1 MKTNTFNFRKLA
13 IFSFLVSIIF
23 SCSTIKE
30 LEYNVPQNPLH
41 MKGGDVTLQI
51 NGKFVEKG
59 INPKGIAEITPIFF
73 CADGNEIPFVTEI
86 YQGSKAAGNG
96 KVVPSEGLKFSYSS
110 TIPYQKSMAEG
121 EVKVRIL
128 FKMGSKEPESIMS
141 PKIADGTIISSLL
154 VDLDDQVIM
163 TSECNFQRT
172 NSFSKSATINFSKGK
187 HAVSSK
193 EMRDNDI
200 KDLLDFVKTSM
211 NENSKVAI
219 KSIQISSFA
228 SPEGEVDLNND
239 LAEDRGNSAKKAII
253 SKFKRM
259 KFEAGKEDDFYSV
272 SPKGEDWNGFKTEV
286 SKTDHEDK
294 ELILRVLQMTSDLN
308 KREKEIRNMAKTYSF
323 LEKKVLP
330 QLRRATITLNYDEVG
345 FSDDELK
352 NLVASNPDTLSLEEI
367 IQASLNEEDMN
378 VQLKNLNNAQRLYP
392 NDWRIRNNIGYLLYN
407 MGDVDGASQSF
418 EKALSITDNATVS
431 NNVGAVNHVKSG
443 KSNDDIKALFESSNT
458 KESKYNL
465 GLIQIEEG
473 KYEEAITSMG
483 NTKSYNY
490 ALANILAEHYDAA
503 TDALDEIK
511 NEDAKSFYLRA
522 IIGSRSA
529 NTEMVIENLQSAFEN
544 DASLKEY
551 AKKDREFIKYF
562 ENADFIA
569 LF

>member
-73 CADGNEIPFVTEI
+73 CTDGNEIPFVTEI

-96 KVVPSEGLKFSYSS
+96 KVVPPEGLKFSYSS

-154 VDLDDQVIM
+154 LDLDDQVIM

-187 HAVSSK
+187 YVVSSK
-193 EMRDNDI
+193 EMRDKDI

-211 NENSKVAI
+211 KENSKVAI

-228 SPEGEVDLNND
+228 SPEGEIDLNND

-259 KFEAGKEDDFYSV
+259 KFEAGKEDAFYSV

-378 VQLKNLNNAQRLYP
+378 VQLKDLNNAQRLYP